1 MLDCLDSDKWHV
13 GDLGEKKGDW
23 FAEKNTEDDDDR
35 FLEVVTGK
43 DPNLEL
49 SSPSS
54 IFTNF
59 STIQRYQILCMRSS
73 YEELLWNKKKYGFSK
88 SGIFPI
94 W

>member
-13 GDLGEKKGDW
+13 GDLEEKKGDW

-59 STIQRYQILCMRSS
+59 SAIQRYQILCMHSS